1 MRHRGWD
8 GCGKLAV
15 VQNTDAPI
23 RASLAKQPDDVS
35 AMFDVTAPRYDLMN
49 ALASVGQDHLWRIAT
64 RRAIKPLPG
73 EHILDLAAGTGTS
86 SVPLARAGA
95 IVTAADRSTGMIR
108 VGRERHPDLNF
119 VVADAEA
126 LPFEDASFDAATI
139 SFGLRNVQHPE
150 VALREMWRVVR
161 PGGRLVVCEF
171 STPPNPVLRAGY
183 RLWLHDVLLRLA
195 SIGSNPASYEY
206 LVESILAWR
215 DQRGVARLM
224 REAGWTDVRWRNLTA
239 GIVALHRAW
248 RPEAN

>member
-1 MRHRGWD
+1 
-8 GCGKLAV
+8 
-15 VQNTDAPI
+15 VQESDAPI

-95 IVTAADRSTGMIR
+95 IVTAADRSTGMVE
-108 VGRERHPDLNF
+108 VGQVRHPGLRF
-119 VVADAEA
+119 VVADAER
-126 LPFEDASFDAATI
+126 LPFADASFDAVTI
-139 SFGLRNVQHPE
+139 SFGLRNVQRPD
-150 VALREMWRVVR
+150 VALSEMLRVTR

-171 STPPNPVLRAGY
+171 STPPNSALRAGY
-183 RLWLHDVLLRLA
+183 RVWLTQVLSRLA
-195 SIGSNPASYEY
+195 RLGSNPASYDY

-215 DQRGVARLM
+215 DQRGLARLL
-224 REAGWTDVRWRNLTA
+224 RECGWTDVAWRNLSA
-239 GIVALHRAW
+239 GIVALHRAVRPLDDAV
-248 RPEAN
+248 RPEAA